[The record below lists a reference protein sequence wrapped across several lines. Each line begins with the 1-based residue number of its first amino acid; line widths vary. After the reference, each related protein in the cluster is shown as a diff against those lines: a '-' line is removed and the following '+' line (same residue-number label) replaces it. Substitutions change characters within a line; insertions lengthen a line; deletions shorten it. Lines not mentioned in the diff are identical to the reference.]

1 MLMINAD
8 REQSYGWTVVEKN
21 QPSTTGLWIEYHS
34 NDKENFYTISMIFE
48 NGQSSVISYL
58 VHNSSF
64 VSRIEGNPHG

>member
-1 MLMINAD
+1 MINAD
-8 REQSYGWTVVEKN
+8 KEQSYGWTVVEKN